1 METNKELIIFSFSL
15 AVSVMA
21 RGHQKAQSQAKNLA
35 KQAAI
40 KSKQGH
46 NANAQK
52 KAAAKALTYQCPVCR
67 VSYEHCFL
75 EKGIQYML

>member
-1 METNKELIIFSFSL
+1 MKASKELIIFSS
-15 AVSVMA
+15 AVTDSVMA

-67 VSYEHCFL
+67 VSFEQCFK
-75 EKGIQYML
+75 EKGI